1 MSGIEHFQQE
11 IEDIEHSIARLGVV
25 LNIDWQDAAQVR
37 QLVREALA
45 WHGDNAIPSRE
56 QDAQQHAKLELFGLM
71 QLMLTVM
78 KQSAEEGIET
88 HGGELW
94 KTLGRALWRE
104 IELRHAETEQR
115 DGDAD

>member
-1 MSGIEHFQQE
+1 MSGIAHFQQE

-45 WHGDNAIPSRE
+45 WHGESPIPSRE
-56 QDAQQHAKLELFGLM
+56 QNAQQHAKLELFGLM

-78 KQSAEEGIET
+78 KQSAEEGVQT
-88 HGGELW
+88 QGGELW

-104 IELRHAETEQR
+104 IELDHAETEH
-115 DGDAD
+115 GDTD